1 MKLKK
6 YKKKKIGNY
15 ISISLWIIV
24 VSLVLS
30 LVIINDFAKKAN
42 LILLPMAE
50 SITRK
55 VIAMVI
61 NSECDKIKF
70 DDNLYVIDKNKNNK
84 IEMITYNSFL
94 VNKVISD
101 VTLNIENKLKDIE
114 MGKVDYYNEY
124 GKGVIAEIPFG
135 LIYGNSLLNNLGPKI
150 KLKLNILG
158 DVLSNIE
165 TEVKP
170 YGINNAYV
178 EVRIK
183 LDVTARVVLP
193 FANEKIRINQV
204 VPISMN
210 VVNGNIPDGYV
221 YSYK

>member
-6 YKKKKIGNY
+6 YKKKKLGSY
-15 ISISLWIIV
+15 ISISLWIVIA
-24 VSLVLS
+24 SLVLS
-30 LVIINDFAKKAN
+30 FVIINDFSKKAN
-42 LILLPMAE
+42 LVLLPMAE

-70 DDNLYVIDKNKNNK
+70 EDNLYVINKDNDNK

-101 VTLNIENKLKDIE
+101 VTLNIENKLRDIE
-114 MGKVDYYNEY
+114 LGKVDYYNQY
-124 GKGVIAEIPFG
+124 GNGVIAEIPFG
-135 LIYGNSLLNNLGPKI
+135 LIYDNSLLNNLGPKI

-158 DVLSNIE
+158 DILSNIE

-193 FANEKIRINQV
+193 FVSEKIHINQV

-210 VVNGNIPDGYV
+210 VVNGNVPDGYV

>member
-70 DDNLYVIDKNKNNK
+70 DDNLYVRKRN
-84 IEMITYNSFL
+84 
-94 VNKVISD
+94 VN
-101 VTLNIENKLKDIE
+101 
-114 MGKVDYYNEY
+114 
-124 GKGVIAEIPFG
+124 
-135 LIYGNSLLNNLGPKI
+135 
-150 KLKLNILG
+150 
-158 DVLSNIE
+158 
-165 TEVKP
+165 
-170 YGINNAYV
+170 
-178 EVRIK
+178 
-183 LDVTARVVLP
+183 
-193 FANEKIRINQV
+193 
-204 VPISMN
+204 
-210 VVNGNIPDGYV
+210 
-221 YSYK
+221 